1 MAATDPPAHY
11 QVVYSAFV
19 ENRLEELSDEAVA
32 RGDGAAFAAALA
44 EFRRRL
50 ALYPQFGDPQI
61 DLTAVTGLIYQGI
74 IRPLSMRYGVLEE
87 RRLVF
92 AGSPPVL
99 LPLARPDSPAEGER
113 APE

>member
-1 MAATDPPAHY
+1 MAVADLPAPY
-11 QVVYSAFV
+11 RVVYSAFV
-19 ENRLEELSDEAVA
+19 EKRLEELADEAVA

-50 ALYPQFGDPQI
+50 VLYPQFGDPQI
-61 DLTAVTGLIYQGI
+61 DLATVPGLVYQGI
-74 IRPLSMRYGVLEE
+74 VRPLTMRYGVFED

-92 AGSPPVL
+92 CGAPPVL
-99 LPLARPDSPAEGER
+99 LPVARPNTPADE